1 MEQNKIDAN
10 KIYTTHE
17 ASKFLYVT
25 PTTLI
30 QWIKKG
36 EIKVF
41 KTLGGHRRIKG
52 TEIIK
57 LLGRIEGNETT

>member
-1 MEQNKIDAN
+1 MEQNKVDAN

-17 ASKFLYVT
+17 AAKFLYVT
-25 PTTLI
+25 PTTI
-30 QWIKKG
+30 IVWIKKG

-57 LLGRIEGNETT
+57 LLERIEDNKE